1 MRFWITMVSVLA
13 FDQLSKWWIVANY
26 QVGESHA
33 LLGQW
38 LHLTYVQNRGAAF
51 GIMSGQSWFFLTAA
65 LIVIIG
71 LIYYNLRYSVDRL
84 VQIMMGLIVAGALG
98 NFIDR
103 IRLRYVIDFF
113 DLGWWPV
120 FNIADM
126 AVVVGGCL
134 LVLHMFF
141 FMKEG

>member
-1 MRFWITMVSVLA
+1 MP
-13 FDQLSKWWIVANY
+13 
-26 QVGESHA
+26 
-33 LLGQW
+33 
-38 LHLTYVQNRGAAF
+38 
-51 GIMSGQSWFFLTAA
+51 GQSWFFLTAA

-71 LIYYNLRYSVDRL
+71 LMYYNLRYSVDRL

-134 LVLHMFF
+134 LLLHMFF

>member
-1 MRFWITMVSVLA
+1 M
-13 FDQLSKWWIVANY
+13 IVANY

-51 GIMSGQSWFFLTAA
+51 GIMPGQSWFFLTAA

-71 LIYYNLRYSVDRL
+71 LMYYNLRYSVDRL

-126 AVVVGGCL
+126 L
-134 LVLHMFF
+134 WWLVDAYGAAYVFF
-141 FMKEG
+141 HERGLEKWVDQNCIW